1 MSKMFVVASNIEIK
15 EESEKWIAVKKIGSQ
30 YTRKEIKIQMN
41 PKVNPH
47 PEGGNPSPGRENSIQ
62 DADGLDPIPKEGTVF
77 TWGGAKWIY
86 LAKGTDIQEK
96 NEVVDLFA
104 SFVADRK
111 GRKGGPQFLEAIKG
125 GPRFLGEWGRG
136 GPSIPRG
143 NQGGPSIPRGGG
155 GALKLNI
162 GDYP

>member
-1 MSKMFVVASNIEIK
+1 MSKMFVVASNLEIK
-15 EESEKWIAVKKIGSQ
+15 EESEKWIAAKKIGSQ
-30 YTRKEIKIQMN
+30 YTRKGIKIKMN

-47 PEGGNPSPGRENSIQ
+47 PEGGNPAPGRENSIQ

-111 GRKGGPQFLEAIKG
+111 GRKGP
-125 GPRFLGEWGRG
+125 
-136 GPSIPRG
+136 
-143 NQGGPSIPRGGG
+143 
-155 GALKLNI
+155 LNS
-162 GDYP
+162 